1 MESSDDPEPT
11 CRIDLRV
18 DHDHY
23 RSLLAECRTLSLHQV
38 DCLTC
43 DGHTERLPAH
53 QGESGAFVV
62 LDEGRS
68 AIYRV
73 RNDPPS
79 TMVLTANRS
88 PKTKKIALK
97 ILREDA
103 INHPHRRCP
112 CPSCCDPTVWRARH
126 RTGGP
131 KGGGEKPRC
140 SFTSCANHTQP
151 SSPTLATVPGTTDTL
166 RVTRP
171 PRIPHGRSRRHA
183 ALRFTFDRARARA
196 ITEVRGATSSPRYRA
211 AYERNGLAPVA
222 QTTPMIGCRPGTS
235 AASAIEGARHW
246 FLSKG
251 DHDWD
256 QYPLADRIP

>member
-1 MESSDDPEPT
+1 MRIEPHVRTFECGGIHIAVTSERPEDLSWIAEFFVESSDDPEPT

-18 DHDHY
+18 DPDHY
-23 RSLLAECRTLSLHQV
+23 RSLLAECRALSLHQV

-79 TMVLTANRS
+79 TKVLTANRS

-112 CPSCCDPTVWRARH
+112 CPSCCDPTIWRARH

-131 KGGGEKPRC
+131 KGGGE
-140 SFTSCANHTQP
+140 N
-151 SSPTLATVPGTTDTL
+151 
-166 RVTRP
+166 
-171 PRIPHGRSRRHA
+171 HA
-183 ALRFTFDRARARA
+183 AR
-196 ITEVRGATSSPRYRA
+196 S
-211 AYERNGLAPVA
+211 
-222 QTTPMIGCRPGTS
+222 
-235 AASAIEGARHW
+235 
-246 FLSKG
+246 
-251 DHDWD
+251 
-256 QYPLADRIP
+256 PLARTTHSLHRQRWQPFQEPRTRCA